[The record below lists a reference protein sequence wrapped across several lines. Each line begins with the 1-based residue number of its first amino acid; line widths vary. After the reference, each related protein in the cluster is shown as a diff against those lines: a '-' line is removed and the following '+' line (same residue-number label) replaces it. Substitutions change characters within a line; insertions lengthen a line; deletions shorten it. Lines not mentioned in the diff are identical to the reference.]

1 MRIVLAT
8 SRFTDS
14 GGGVAVYAR
23 EFCRLLSERGHEILV
38 ISTELDQTEEG
49 CFGEKSVQALFF
61 PVTGDRQAQCET
73 ARRMFDRIVAF
84 DPDVLVSSD
93 HSWLVSLFPCFARRR
108 IRISICHSSC
118 ARPIVLPAV
127 ARPAETDWIVTLSEA
142 GAGWVVRHTQA
153 QQDQVGAVYNPVPEG
168 GVPSRDAIL
177 DRAAEQPLRLV
188 FPGGSNGNKG
198 ADAMLRLATA
208 IQESGLDCELIWMGR
223 DLIQRYIPSE
233 SRNWIRL
240 TGVVSHEEAEAQ
252 IARAHCLFLP
262 SRGEGC
268 PMTLLEALRS
278 GCIPFVSDCPSAM
291 RELVRDGES
300 GFVLPVPEFENLVGK
315 LSELARSVE
324 LRQRL
329 MLGARAVYDEKLGS
343 ARWVHDMMPLLEKG
357 RSGRLAGPERDVF
370 DASRLA
376 LWHRRKGSW
385 MCPSTE
391 FLKDRMAM
399 GTHLVRCTLA
409 GWEFERVVRKSQ
421 QTGN

>member
-38 ISTELDQTEEG
+38 ISTEQDLAEEW
-49 CFGEKSVQALFF
+49 CFGDREIRAVSF
-61 PVTGDRQAQCET
+61 PVSGDRKTQCET
-73 ARRMFDRIVAF
+73 ARRMFERIVAF

-93 HSWLVSLFPCFARRR
+93 HSWLVSFFPCFARRR
-108 IRISICHSSC
+108 VRISICHSSC

-127 ARPAETDWIVTLSEA
+127 ARPEATDWIVTLSEA

-153 QQDQVGAVYNPVPEG
+153 RQDQVVAIYNPVPEAG
-168 GVPSRDAIL
+168 APSRDAIL
-177 DRAAEQPLRLV
+177 RRAAERPLRLV

-198 ADAMLRLATA
+198 ADVMLRLAAA
-208 IQESGLDCELIWMGR
+208 IQKSDMDCELVWMGR
-223 DLIQRYIPSE
+223 DLIQRYIPPE

-240 TGVVSHEEAEAQ
+240 TGLVSHEEAEAQ

-278 GCIPFVSDCPSAM
+278 GCIPFVSDRPSAM

-300 GFVLPVPEFENLVGK
+300 GFVLPVPEFSNLVGR
-315 LSELARSVE
+315 LSDLARSVE

-329 MLGARAVYDEKLGS
+329 MLGACCVYENKLGS
-343 ARWVHDMMPLLEKG
+343 ERWVHDMMPL
-357 RSGRLAGPERDVF
+357 
-370 DASRLA
+370 
-376 LWHRRKGSW
+376 
-385 MCPSTE
+385 
-391 FLKDRMAM
+391 
-399 GTHLVRCTLA
+399 
-409 GWEFERVVRKSQ
+409 
-421 QTGN
+421 